1 MPKDTELHKLCGK
14 GDFDGVQSLLSP
26 SAKPVNVDEPGSS
39 GRTPLHRAI
48 GANANDIVKLL
59 VEAHGASLTTVDATG
74 RSILQFAVIA
84 KNAAMLQYL
93 LEKDE
98 SMINHLTEKGSSC
111 LHLAVNTGSHAC
123 IEQLLN
129 RNIDTQ
135 LKNKKLRGITVRLT
149 FILLS
154 WCASNKFLPAEAFGG
169 RGAPMCSVRTNARWS
184 RSVAA

>member
-48 GANANDIVKLL
+48 GANANDMVKLL

-111 LHLAVNTGSHAC
+111 LHLAVNTGAHAC
-123 IEQLLN
+123 IEHLLN

-135 LKNKKLRGITVRLT
+135 LKNKNNQTAFEIAEGKKDKDVIAIFRRYKVPGTKNTAVCQ
-149 FILLS
+149 IL
-154 WCASNKFLPAEAFGG
+154 
-169 RGAPMCSVRTNARWS
+169 
-184 RSVAA
+184 